1 MLLALLILVAGRLGG
16 PLGGPLALP
25 FDVDL
30 LIGGGAAKLAPS
42 DCISGELMTETE
54 AARCGD
60 TLGLEAEAID
70 GFGGPLVVRGGPA
83 RGGGGVPL
91 DCSGVL
97 SFAAFLLIHLFN

>member
-16 PLGGPLALP
+16 LLGGPLAP
-25 FDVDL
+25 SFDTDL
-30 LIGGGAAKLAPS
+30 VIGGGAAKLAPS
-42 DCISGELMTETE
+42 DCISGRLVTEAE

-60 TLGLEAEAID
+60 TLGLGAEVID
-70 GFGGPLVVRGGPA
+70 GFSGPLAARGGPA

-91 DCSGVL
+91 DCSVVS

>member
-16 PLGGPLALP
+16 LLGGPPALP
-25 FDVDL
+25 FDADL

-42 DCISGELMTETE
+42 DCISGELEMEAE

-60 TLGLEAEAID
+60 TLGLKAEVID
-70 GFGGPLVVRGGPA
+70 GFGGPLAVRGGPA

-91 DCSGVL
+91 DCSGVP